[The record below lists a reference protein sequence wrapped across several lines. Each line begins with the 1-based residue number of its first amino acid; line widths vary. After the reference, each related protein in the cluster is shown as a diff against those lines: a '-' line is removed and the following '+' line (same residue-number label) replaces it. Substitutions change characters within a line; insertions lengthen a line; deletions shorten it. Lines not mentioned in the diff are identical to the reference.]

1 MIIYVIET
9 DGGTKVGFTEKD
21 DINCRL
27 KSLQTGNVKVIK
39 VLKIYIVKNPKK
51 METIIHYF
59 LREYR
64 VRGEFFDCSLE
75 HIYNVIEECISL
87 ENLTDTVD
95 TKSRIKRILVENYK
109 VSNEKEYVRLKDIK
123 DIIKQNNIN
132 EDIETIKEIVTKTFN
147 IELWDR
153 KQINYKDVRS
163 VFFNLKKI
171 KVYCE

>member
-21 DINCRL
+21 DIECRL

-39 VLKIYIVKNPKK
+39 VLKIYIVKNQKK

-64 VRGEFFDCSLE
+64 VRGEFFNCTLN

-87 ENLTDTVD
+87 ENLKDTVD
-95 TKSRIKRILVENYK
+95 TKSRIKRILLENYQ
-109 VSNEKEYVRLKDIK
+109 VSNEKEYVKLKDIK
-123 DIIKQNNIN
+123 DILKQNNIK
-132 EDIETIKEIVTKTFN
+132 EDIENVKEIVTEMFDGV
-147 IELWDR
+147 EFHDR
-153 KQINYKDVRS
+153 KGINYKELRS
-163 VFFNLKKI
+163 VFFNLKI
-171 KVYCE
+171 K